1 MNDFPIEIREINDN
15 NIERADL
22 DINKSKPITKI
33 EVSPNEEYFVI
44 YNQKDK
50 SIFGWNIFDA
60 DKEKHNTVSEIKNL
74 DKICVS
80 DDKKLV
86 YICNNK
92 PKIVDMN
99 NNTHE
104 IKLYYDENIYQN
116 HCTFNVKGEF
126 IICNEVLNQK
136 ILRIYSTQ
144 TKNGKWINCIY
155 EWNIVTEKS
164 ARIFADDEDYKF
176 EKEDIKISSNENFI
190 CLGIKYENI
199 KDEESNDKNANKKN
213 KIVIYSIELEI
224 PIATLDI
231 NDEISLYN
239 ILKHIDLTKIW
250 NSIMK
255 YYWKVCINHLNHLS
269 NKYQSEILPNNI
281 QITNKYAYGILN
293 KSFLKIKIEEK
304 LSLEDYDKL
313 SDENDKNIIEC
324 WNIYLNSDGRDD
336 TEKIKDTFKH
346 LKILLFNPYK
356 DTLRALFR
364 EVKKVVFLNG
374 YTSKYEDELI
384 HNNIKWKIRINDAK
398 IVLQVFK
405 KLNDSSK
412 WSLTCTKIEKHNFG
426 KGCLLGIKL
435 INGDEIIILT
445 SIGLFIYYFN
455 DNVSLT
461 YFYYMNL
468 NMISSQDFE
477 KVFSEITLPLPNH
490 DSFKLNK
497 WVSEL
502 INNKLSL
509 IKYGA
514 KLLVFAIKEHD
525 LELIDDIYKNCMNH
539 FKQDLRN
546 NRIFLSIITSAMPLL
561 NKCLPKYIKRFSLET
576 NLIIDSPSYKIEYRG
591 HYTSPPQMVNLTG
604 SILWTKYGYP
614 LHKLYKKFYKDRRN
628 TSESIL
634 TPIDIPKITFIVPY
648 IKFANYPQDYKWWV
662 DLLLPQP
669 SPFVE
674 TMNRDIYKSLN
685 GRELI
690 NFKWLTYGYVYHII
704 IMSGHAVLAVS
715 FSFAANTAIFDQSQY
730 RYAAHRE
737 QFLRISITFGFFYL
751 FFMLRKLAYKMFRDT
766 RNLLRDYEL
775 MIGIFV
781 YSFTIYT
788 SVLWLRTSKADDMN
802 YQIIP
807 YLYALAFYV
816 LLSPKSSYSL
826 DKRIVNDDPNNP
838 WNLIPTYQVYE
849 NETINV
855 LNNNLFILQKP
866 DENTNTFTDFS
877 TSFFATSLLLT
888 GDTSSFSNWPY
899 EKNPEVTKGEDVQA
913 SYWKMMAEVVA
924 DIELFYLL
932 PCQRRWR
939 KWFPEVLYFNANFN
953 EVQEEIEKLIIKN
966 NWSKNDFPEMKQDLL
981 NKLKIQ

>member
-33 EVSPNEEYFVI
+33 EVSPNEGYLVI

-50 SIFGWNIFDA
+50 SIFGWNIFDT
-60 DKEKHNTVSEIKNL
+60 DKEKHITVSEIKNL

-144 TKNGKWINCIY
+144 TKNDKWMCKQIYEIPQDFELISISKCNKLYLLSSNCIY
-155 EWNIVTEKS
+155 EWNIVTERS
-164 ARIFADDEDYKF
+164 VRVFADDEDYK
-176 EKEDIKISSNENFI
+176 D
-190 CLGIKYENI
+190 
-199 KDEESNDKNANKKN
+199 DESNDKNANKKN

-239 ILKHIDLTKIW
+239 TLKHIDLTLYPLLLTLLDHNSKVW

-269 NKYQSEILPNNI
+269 NEYQSEILPNNI

-293 KSFLKIKIEEK
+293 KNFLKIKIEEK

-324 WNIYLNSDGRDD
+324 WNIQ
-336 TEKIKDTFKH
+336 
-346 LKILLFNPYK
+346 
-356 DTLRALFR
+356 

-374 YTSKYEDELI
+374 YTIKYEDELI

-405 KLNDSSK
+405 KHYDSSK

-561 NKCLPKYIKRFSLET
+561 NKCIPKYIERFSLET

-628 TSESIL
+628 SSESIL

-648 IKFANYPQDYKWWV
+648 IKFANYPQDYKWWI

-704 IMSGHAVLAVS
+704 IMSGHAFLAVS
-715 FSFAANTAIFDQSQY
+715 FSFAANTAIFDQSQC

-737 QFLRISITFGFFYL
+737 QLLRISITFGFFYL
-751 FFMLRKLAYKMFRDT
+751 FFMLH
-766 RNLLRDYEL
+766 
-775 MIGIFV
+775 
-781 YSFTIYT
+781 
-788 SVLWLRTSKADDMN
+788 
-802 YQIIP
+802 
-807 YLYALAFYV
+807 
-816 LLSPKSSYSL
+816 
-826 DKRIVNDDPNNP
+826 KRIVNDDPNNP

-849 NETINV
+849 NETTNV

-888 GDTSSFSNWPY
+888 GDTSSFSNWPF
-899 EKNPEVTKGEDVQA
+899 EKNPSLVILMGSFIVMMIIFMLNVFITLFSEVTKGEDVQA

-939 KWFPEVLYFNANFN
+939 KWFPEVLYFSANLN
-953 EVQEEIEKLIIKN
+953 EVQEEIEKLIIKD

>member
-33 EVSPNEEYFVI
+33 EVSPNEEYLVI

-50 SIFGWNIFDA
+50 SIFGWNIFGT
-60 DKEKHNTVSEIKNL
+60 DKEKHITVSEIKNL

-144 TKNGKWINCIY
+144 IKNGKWMCKQIYEIPQDFELISISKCNKLYLLSSNCIY

-176 EKEDIKISSNENFI
+176 EEEDIKISSNENFI

-199 KDEESNDKNANKKN
+199 RDDESNDKNANKKN

-231 NDEISLYN
+231 ND
-239 ILKHIDLTKIW
+239 
-250 NSIMK
+250 
-255 YYWKVCINHLNHLS
+255 
-269 NKYQSEILPNNI
+269 
-281 QITNKYAYGILN
+281 
-293 KSFLKIKIEEK
+293 
-304 LSLEDYDKL
+304 EDYDKL

-336 TEKIKDTFKH
+336 TEKIKDAFKH

-364 EVKKVVFLNG
+364 EVKKVVSLNG
-374 YTSKYEDELI
+374 YTSKYDDELI

-445 SIGLFIYYFN
+445 SI
-455 DNVSLT
+455 
-461 YFYYMNL
+461 
-468 NMISSQDFE
+468 
-477 KVFSEITLPLPNH
+477 VFSEITLPLPNH

-561 NKCLPKYIKRFSLET
+561 NKCLPKYIERFSLET

-614 LHKLYKKFYKDRRN
+614 LHKLYKKFYKDRSN
-628 TSESIL
+628 SSESIL

-704 IMSGHAVLAVS
+704 IMSGHAFLAVS

-751 FFMLRKLAYKMFRDT
+751 FFMLRKFAYKMFRDT
-766 RNLLRDYEL
+766 RNFLRD
-775 MIGIFV
+775 
-781 YSFTIYT
+781 
-788 SVLWLRTSKADDMN
+788 
-802 YQIIP
+802 
-807 YLYALAFYV
+807 YALAFYV

-849 NETINV
+849 NETTETTNV

-899 EKNPEVTKGEDVQA
+899 EKNPSLVILMGSFIVIMIIFMLNVFITLFSEVKKDDDVQA

-953 EVQEEIEKLIIKN
+953 EVQEEIEELIIKD

>member
-1 MNDFPIEIREINDN
+1 M
-15 NIERADL
+15 
-22 DINKSKPITKI
+22 K
-33 EVSPNEEYFVI
+33 
-44 YNQKDK
+44 
-50 SIFGWNIFDA
+50 
-60 DKEKHNTVSEIKNL
+60 
-74 DKICVS
+74 S
-80 DDKKLV
+80 DDFALKSLS
-86 YICNNK
+86 CGRNSR
-92 PKIVDMN
+92 
-99 NNTHE
+99 
-104 IKLYYDENIYQN
+104 NISA
-116 HCTFNVKGEF
+116 T
-126 IICNEVLNQK
+126 
-136 ILRIYSTQ
+136 
-144 TKNGKWINCIY
+144 CI
-155 EWNIVTEKS
+155 
-164 ARIFADDEDYKF
+164 
-176 EKEDIKISSNENFI
+176 
-190 CLGIKYENI
+190 
-199 KDEESNDKNANKKN
+199 
-213 KIVIYSIELEI
+213 
-224 PIATLDI
+224 
-231 NDEISLYN
+231 
-239 ILKHIDLTKIW
+239 
-250 NSIMK
+250 
-255 YYWKVCINHLNHLS
+255 
-269 NKYQSEILPNNI
+269 
-281 QITNKYAYGILN
+281 KYAYGILN
-293 KSFLKIKIEEK
+293 KNFLKIKIEEK

-336 TEKIKDTFKH
+336 TEKIKDAFKH

-364 EVKKVVFLNG
+364 EVKKVVSLNG
-374 YTSKYEDELI
+374 YTSKYDDELI

-455 DNVSLT
+455 NNVSLT

-468 NMISSQDFE
+468 NMILSQDFE

-561 NKCLPKYIKRFSLET
+561 NKCLPKYIERFSLET

-614 LHKLYKKFYKDRRN
+614 LHKLYKKFYKDRSN
-628 TSESIL
+628 SSESIL

-704 IMSGHAVLAVS
+704 IMSGHAFLAVS

-751 FFMLRKLAYKMFRDT
+751 FFMLRKFAYKMFRDT
-766 RNLLRDYEL
+766 RNFLRD
-775 MIGIFV
+775 
-781 YSFTIYT
+781 
-788 SVLWLRTSKADDMN
+788 
-802 YQIIP
+802 
-807 YLYALAFYV
+807 YALAFYV

-849 NETINV
+849 NETTETTNV

-899 EKNPEVTKGEDVQA
+899 EKNPSLVILMGSFIVIMIIFMLNVFITLFSEVKKDDDVQA

-953 EVQEEIEKLIIKN
+953 EVQEEIEELIIKD

>member
-33 EVSPNEEYFVI
+33 EVSPNEGYLVI

-50 SIFGWNIFDA
+50 SIFGWNIFDT
-60 DKEKHNTVSEIKNL
+60 DKEKHITVSEIKNL

-144 TKNGKWINCIY
+144 TKNDKWMCKQIYEIPQDFELISISKCNKLYLLSSNCIY
-155 EWNIVTEKS
+155 EWNIVTERS
-164 ARIFADDEDYKF
+164 VRVFADDEDYK
-176 EKEDIKISSNENFI
+176 D
-190 CLGIKYENI
+190 
-199 KDEESNDKNANKKN
+199 DESNDKNANKKN

-239 ILKHIDLTKIW
+239 TLKHIDLTLYPLLLTLLDHNSKVW

-269 NKYQSEILPNNI
+269 NEYQSEILPNNI

-293 KSFLKIKIEEK
+293 KNFLKIKIEEK

-324 WNIYLNSDGRDD
+324 WNIQ
-336 TEKIKDTFKH
+336 
-346 LKILLFNPYK
+346 
-356 DTLRALFR
+356 

-374 YTSKYEDELI
+374 YTIKYEDELI

-561 NKCLPKYIKRFSLET
+561 NKCIPKYIERFSLET

-628 TSESIL
+628 SSESIL

-648 IKFANYPQDYKWWV
+648 IKFANYPQDYKWWI

-704 IMSGHAVLAVS
+704 IMSGHAFLAVS
-715 FSFAANTAIFDQSQY
+715 FSFAANTAIFDQSQC

-737 QFLRISITFGFFYL
+737 QLLRISITFGFFYL
-751 FFMLRKLAYKMFRDT
+751 FFMLH
-766 RNLLRDYEL
+766 
-775 MIGIFV
+775 
-781 YSFTIYT
+781 
-788 SVLWLRTSKADDMN
+788 
-802 YQIIP
+802 
-807 YLYALAFYV
+807 
-816 LLSPKSSYSL
+816 
-826 DKRIVNDDPNNP
+826 KRIVNDDPNNP

-849 NETINV
+849 NETTNV

-888 GDTSSFSNWPY
+888 GDTSSFSNWPF
-899 EKNPEVTKGEDVQA
+899 EKNPSLVILMGSFIVMMIIFMLNVFITLFSEVTKGEDVQA

-939 KWFPEVLYFNANFN
+939 KWFPEVLYFSANLN
-953 EVQEEIEKLIIKN
+953 EVQEEIEKLIIKD